1 MLKTCFP
8 TEAFKKK
15 NRYLSVKI
23 VMTFANNRL
32 TICIIYLKSVKK
44 VNILTFLPQ
53 KKILKFK
60 KAYASKKTK
69 MSH

>member
-1 MLKTCFP
+1 
-8 TEAFKKK
+8 
-15 NRYLSVKI
+15 
-23 VMTFANNRL
+23 MTFAINRL

-44 VNILTFLPQ
+44 VNILMFLPQ
-53 KKILKFK
+53 KKLKFK

>member
-1 MLKTCFP
+1 
-8 TEAFKKK
+8 
-15 NRYLSVKI
+15 
-23 VMTFANNRL
+23 MTFAINRL